1 MELERARQGELQ
13 RDKKSVN
20 SAGITWS
27 WRGKDRANYRET
39 RKA

>member
-27 WRGKDRANYRET
+27 CFCET
-39 RKA
+39 SL